1 MPLQPKENKP
11 DTIESSKAKKPARRG
26 SSESD
31 CEQAPLKQTP
41 PTSVEAEYVIPE
53 NIVVLSDDG
62 VLCNW
67 SRGLSPAKVGTPLP
81 PEIAARVVNLPRS
94 QPEEDGALADD
105 EGD

>member
-1 MPLQPKENKP
+1 MPLQPKENNP
-11 DTIESSKAKKPARRG
+11 DTIEKSKAKKPVRRWP
-26 SSESD
+26 SESD
-31 CEQAPLKQTP
+31 CEQATLKQTLP
-41 PTSVEAEYVIPE
+41 RLAEAEYVIPE

-67 SRGLSPAKVGTPLP
+67 SRGLNPAKVGTPLP

-94 QPEEDGALADD
+94 EPEEDGTLADD